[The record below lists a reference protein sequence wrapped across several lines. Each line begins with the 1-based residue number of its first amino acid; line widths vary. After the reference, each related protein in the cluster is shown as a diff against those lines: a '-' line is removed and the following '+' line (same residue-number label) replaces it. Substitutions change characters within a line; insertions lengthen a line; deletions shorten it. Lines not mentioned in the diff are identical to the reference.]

1 MAGLIPV
8 FTIHDR
14 LRKAREASGLD
25 QHQLAEAMGVSRAT
39 VSNYETGFSSKPRK
53 IVLNVWAMATGV
65 PIQWIETGTAPG
77 SGDDG
82 SPDHE
87 AGASKKLLR
96 LDSNQQP
103 SDYVTGE
110 AHETGGTTEVAP
122 PVVIPL
128 PARPHQPLRR
138 AA

>member
-1 MAGLIPV
+1 MSTQAMAGLIPV

-53 IVLNVWAMATGV
+53 IVLNAWAMATGV

-77 SGDDG
+77 AGDDG
-82 SPDHE
+82 SPGRWGRGFRE
-87 AGASKKLLR
+87 APAVGLEPTTVRLCYRRGAR
-96 LDSNQQP
+96 DWW
-103 SDYVTGE
+103 DY
-110 AHETGGTTEVAP
+110 
-122 PVVIPL
+122 
-128 PARPHQPLRR
+128 
-138 AA
+138 